1 MTDDEARAIRR
12 IFSHPGE
19 VSIDADD
26 VIGTF
31 LDPARW

>member
-19 VSIDADD
+19 VSIDPAD
-26 VIGTF
+26 VVGTF